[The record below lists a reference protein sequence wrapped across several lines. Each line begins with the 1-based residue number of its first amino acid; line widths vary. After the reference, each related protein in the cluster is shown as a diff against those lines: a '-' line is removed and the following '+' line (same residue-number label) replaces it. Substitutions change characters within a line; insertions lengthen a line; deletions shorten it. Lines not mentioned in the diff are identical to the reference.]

1 MHADVTIL
9 LVERLGVWGIGEL
22 KPRATLEEVTE
33 DSLMTLGIE
42 IEAEPIPLV
51 VDQSGT
57 VRVCGSRVT
66 LDTIVYAFRE
76 GATPEEIAQQ
86 YPTLSLV
93 DVYAVITF
101 YLRHEAD
108 VQTYLDRREREAER
122 VRRDVEARQGHT
134 DLRAR
139 LLARRANRSST
150 AHDPS
155 GE

>member
-1 MHADVTIL
+1 
-9 LVERLGVWGIGEL
+9 
-22 KPRATLEEVTE
+22 
-33 DSLMTLGIE
+33 MTLGIE

-57 VRVCGSRVT
+57 VRVYGSRVT
-66 LDTIVYAFRE
+66 LDTIVYAFRD

-108 VQTYLDRREREAER
+108 VQTYLDQRDQEAER
-122 VRRDVEARQGHT
+122 VRREVEARQGHT
-134 DLRAR
+134 NLRAR
-139 LLARRANRSST
+139 LLARRANRSAT